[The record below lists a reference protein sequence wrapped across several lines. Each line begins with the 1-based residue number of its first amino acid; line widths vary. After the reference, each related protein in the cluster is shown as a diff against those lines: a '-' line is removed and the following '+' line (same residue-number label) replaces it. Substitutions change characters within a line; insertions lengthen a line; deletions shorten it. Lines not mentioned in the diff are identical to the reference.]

1 MRELWRQLTMD
12 NKTIHGVNYRDVETF
27 INYVKSFYMGPNAIY
42 DLKANHRMI
51 CKAVSKY
58 INDLNRYGVI
68 DSQWGGGDSVDRER
82 VAAILCEDN
91 GLSYPKAPLT
101 LTNEGIFNNG

>member
-1 MRELWRQLTMD
+1 MT
-12 NKTIHGVNYRDVETF
+12 NKTIYGINYRDVETF
-27 INYVKSFYMGPNAIY
+27 IKYVKSFYVGKNAIY
-42 DLKANHRMI
+42 DLKATHKMV

-58 INDLNRYGVI
+58 INTL
-68 DSQWGGGDSVDRER
+68 DSEITWGGGDSVDRER

-101 LTNEGIFNNG
+101 LTNKGIVRNG